1 VTDLEHIRA
10 VLAAHPPELVPDDYG
25 RAAVAVVLR
34 PPRLAVEG
42 PSVLLIRRSRSDSDP
57 WSGHVAFPGGRAD
70 PTDRGPQQTAERE
83 TLEEV
88 GLDLSTAERLGRLDD
103 LAGRAGP
110 IVVSAFVYALETRPA
125 LTFSHEVETAGWLSF
140 SELLD
145 PARHVTEHFDHQGQA
160 LEVPAIEI
168 GVGSGPP
175 LWGLTYRF
183 LELLFGHV
191 GHPLPEMPW
200 RGGL

>member
-1 VTDLEHIRA
+1 MTDLQHIRA
-10 VLAAHPPELVPDDYG
+10 VLAAHPPELIPDAQG

-34 PPRLAVEG
+34 PPRLADEG
-42 PSVLLIRRSRSDSDP
+42 PSVLLIRRSRTDGDP

-88 GLDLSTAERLGRLDD
+88 GLDLSTTERLGHLDD

-110 IVVSAFVYALETRPA
+110 IVVSAFVYLLVTPPA
-125 LTFSHEVETAGWLSF
+125 LTFSNEVEAADWLSF

-145 PARHVTEHFDHQGQA
+145 PARQVTEHFDYQGQA

-168 GVGSGPP
+168 RVGSGPP

-183 LELLFGHV
+183 LELLLGHL
-191 GHPLPEMPW
+191 GHPLPEMSW
-200 RGGL
+200 REGL